1 MTHRLDD
8 KFVQEVCYKR
18 EDGQNPVFSSDH
30 INPLVQ
36 AEEPLL
42 HSSCSLTKGQTS
54 TTSKPFV
61 STSPARIPPRRI
73 ALCGGGMK
81 CVAHVGVMK
90 AFKAA
95 NMLHCLKEMIGI
107 SGGAFFCLLYVLGY
121 TLDEIERLSIEFD
134 FSVLRTIEPDS
145 MFMFPVT
152 FGLDA
157 GDSIER
163 LIVSVLRQKG
173 FGPTTTFRE
182 LADHCPVSLRC
193 YATELQ
199 TSKIREFSVKASP
212 TATIVFAIH
221 ASMALP
227 VLYTPVKDPASNIL
241 LVDGGILHNLPLVFL
256 NEQETAETIGILFTG
271 GEGEGE
277 GDAEVESQ
285 EPTIIDVCRYIYNT
299 VNVMRTLPYIE
310 KYKENL
316 IRIDLGSQTAF
327 NFEETPESR
336 AGLIEAAMK
345 QANTFIY
352 GFRFSRPARRFSAC

>member
-8 KFVQEVCYKR
+8 KFVQEVYYKP
-18 EDGQNPVFSSDH
+18 EGGQNPAFSSDH
-30 INPLVQ
+30 INPLVR

-42 HSSCSLTKGQTS
+42 HSSYSLTKGQTS

-61 STSPARIPPRRI
+61 RTSPARIPPRRI

-90 AFKAA
+90 AFKKA

-145 MFMFPVT
+145 KFMFPIT
-152 FGLDA
+152 FGLDP
-157 GDSIER
+157 GNSIER
-163 LIVSVLRQKG
+163 LIHSVLRQKG
-173 FGPTTTFRE
+173 FGPDTTFRD
-182 LADHCPVSLRC
+182 LADHYPIGLRC

-199 TSKIREFSVKASP
+199 TSKVREFSVKASP
-212 TATIVFAIH
+212 HTKIVFAIH

-227 VLYTPVKDPASNIL
+227 VLYTPVKDPDSPIL

-256 NEQETAETIGILFTG
+256 NQQETAETIGILFTG
-271 GEGEGE
+271 GEDEGQS
-277 GDAEVESQ
+277 ESQ
-285 EPTIIDVCRYIYNT
+285 EPTIIDICRYIYNT

-316 IRIDLGSQTAF
+316 ITINLGSQTAF
-327 NFEETPESR
+327 NFEETPASR

>member
-1 MTHRLDD
+1 
-8 KFVQEVCYKR
+8 
-18 EDGQNPVFSSDH
+18 
-30 INPLVQ
+30 
-36 AEEPLL
+36 
-42 HSSCSLTKGQTS
+42 
-54 TTSKPFV
+54 
-61 STSPARIPPRRI
+61 
-73 ALCGGGMK
+73 
-81 CVAHVGVMK
+81 
-90 AFKAA
+90 
-95 NMLHCLKEMIGI
+95 
-107 SGGAFFCLLYVLGY
+107 VLGY

-152 FGLDA
+152 FGLDP
-157 GDSIER
+157 GNSIER
-163 LIVSVLRQKG
+163 LIHSVLRQKG
-173 FGPTTTFRE
+173 FGADTTFRD
-182 LADHCPVSLRC
+182 LADRYPISLRC

-199 TSKIREFSVKASP
+199 TSKVREFSVKASP
-212 TATIVFAIH
+212 HTKIVFAIH

-227 VLYTPVKDPASNIL
+227 VLYTPVKDPDSPIL

-256 NEQETAETIGILFTG
+256 NEEETAETIGILFTG
-271 GEGEGE
+271 GETQGESQ
-277 GDAEVESQ
+277 DQVQ

-316 IRIDLGSQTAF
+316 ITINLGSQTAF
-327 NFEETPESR
+327 NFEETPASR

>member
-1 MTHRLDD
+1 
-8 KFVQEVCYKR
+8 
-18 EDGQNPVFSSDH
+18 
-30 INPLVQ
+30 
-36 AEEPLL
+36 
-42 HSSCSLTKGQTS
+42 
-54 TTSKPFV
+54 
-61 STSPARIPPRRI
+61 
-73 ALCGGGMK
+73 MK

-90 AFKAA
+90 AFKSA

-145 MFMFPVT
+145 MFMFPLT

-163 LIVSVLRQKG
+163 LILSVLRQKG
-173 FGPTTTFRE
+173 FGPTTTFRD
-182 LADHCPVSLRC
+182 LADRCLISLRC

-212 TATIVFAIH
+212 HTRIVFAIH

-256 NEQETAETIGILFTG
+256 HERETAETIGILFTG
-271 GEGEGE
+271 GEDEGQS
-277 GDAEVESQ
+277 ESQ
-285 EPTIIDVCRYIYNT
+285 EPTIIDICRYIYNT

-316 IRIDLGSQTAF
+316 IQINLGATTAF
-327 NFEETPESR
+327 NFEETPASR
-336 AGLIEAAMK
+336 AALIEAAMI
-345 QANTFIY
+345 QANKYIY
-352 GFRFSRPARRFSAC
+352 GFRFSRPTRRFSAC